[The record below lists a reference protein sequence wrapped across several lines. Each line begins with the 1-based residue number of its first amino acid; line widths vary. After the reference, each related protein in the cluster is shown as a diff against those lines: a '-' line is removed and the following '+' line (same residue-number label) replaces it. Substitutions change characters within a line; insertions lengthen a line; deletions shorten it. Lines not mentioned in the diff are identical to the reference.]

1 MKYKTAAVP
10 TPTNNCK
17 ASLMYNN
24 SKDNA
29 DDEDTLTESKA
40 KRQRM

>member
-1 MKYKTAAVP
+1 MHKTAAVP
-10 TPTNNCK
+10 TPTKNFK

-24 SKDNA
+24 SKNNGDDDN
-29 DDEDTLTESKA
+29 TLTESKA